1 MSREAQARKV
11 YEARM
16 VKDALARLA
25 ERIDMNDVPFSD
37 LQLKTLATRCRDA
50 FRNPEKN
57 KERLVKYKA
66 HLAKDY
72 GAEVVERVALE
83 LADINDTM
91 GYEEK

>member
-1 MSREAQARKV
+1 MSRETQARKT

-25 ERIDMNDVPFSD
+25 ERIDMDDVPFSD

-50 FRNPEKN
+50 FRSPEKQ

-72 GAEVVERVALE
+72 GVEVVERVSLE
-83 LADINDTM
+83 LADINDTI

>member
-11 YEARM
+11 YEARV

>member
-25 ERIDMNDVPFSD
+25 ERIDMDDVPFSD